1 MPATKKKSAKVL
13 QGGRDV
19 HSVQNESAI
28 TQYFQTKLAVVEVR
42 PGESQE
48 DAWRRHLAG
57 NPDNAGAHVKIFHYP
72 GPSPLKRENGDIRSE
87 FPLAINTEKLV

>member
-1 MPATKKKSAKVL
+1 MPPTKEKSAKVL

-19 HSVQNESAI
+19 HSVQNESVI

-48 DAWRRHLAG
+48 DAWHRYLAD

-72 GPSPLKRENGDIRSE
+72 EPSPLKKNGDIRSE
-87 FPLAINTEKLV
+87 FPLAIRTEKLI